1 MHSSSPPPPLSLG
14 KNNDDGNNN
23 NNNEFSN
30 DTGHTEEDELLRYE
44 PVTTTNESSNNN
56 SVNVPIITTTTNT
69 NAGNATMNNAS
80 NQSTGSVDHSPPIP
94 NSNNNHNPTMDENHR
109 IETRLVQGIS
119 SIVNWNDLQRELA
132 NLLHRQQQQSFSNP
146 SDLSHHH
153 YHHQTNDS
161 SNPQPFSLENGRF
174 IFVDRMS
181 QQQQQQSTT
190 ETTAVPIATT
200 GLTGSTGATTSVSSN
215 DAATGDAAARQTL
228 GEQLG
233 FSSNRELLEAIFKI
247 VPLILLPSLLFLYFH
262 LVGVLTFIWLFL
274 AIFTVHERLKQ
285 QVSLKE
291 NRSLFMSVLLILIC
305 VAHISLLYFFL
316 YRYKPWMFLI
326 FQDAS
331 TEKLGFWDSLFF
343 VVING
348 M

>member
-1 MHSSSPPPPLSLG
+1 
-14 KNNDDGNNN
+14 
-23 NNNEFSN
+23 
-30 DTGHTEEDELLRYE
+30 
-44 PVTTTNESSNNN
+44 
-56 SVNVPIITTTTNT
+56 
-69 NAGNATMNNAS
+69 MNNAS